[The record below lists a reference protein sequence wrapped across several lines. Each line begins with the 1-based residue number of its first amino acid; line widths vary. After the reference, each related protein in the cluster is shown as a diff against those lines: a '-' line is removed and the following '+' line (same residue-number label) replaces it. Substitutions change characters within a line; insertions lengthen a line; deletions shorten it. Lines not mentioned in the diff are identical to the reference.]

1 MNSVVGTFK
10 SRADADQAAGAL
22 RAAGI
27 PQDRINLLSPGA
39 TAEQVQ
45 SVPVTDAEAP
55 GIGMALGAAVGGSM
69 GVAGGLLLG
78 DVLATVLLPGIGAV
92 AAIGAT
98 AAAILGAL
106 GAVGGGAAGK
116 AADAAMSDGIPAG
129 ELHVY
134 EDALKQGR
142 SVLIAEA
149 KDEAQAAEM
158 RRLLTSAHAETIDKA
173 REMWWLGVRGDE
185 KEKYDASGGNFER
198 DEALYQQGFEAA
210 LHLNHRGKTYDES
223 RDQLAWVYP
232 DGLGHTAFRHGFE
245 RGQTYLKAR
254 AGHPLLDAATATA
267 RRETHN

>member
-10 SRADADQAAGAL
+10 SRADADRAASIL
-22 RAAGI
+22 HSAGI
-27 PQDRINLLSPGA
+27 PPERINLLSPGA
-39 TAEQVQ
+39 TVKQVQ

-55 GIGMALGAAVGGSM
+55 GIGTALGAAVGGSM

-92 AAIGAT
+92 AAIGVT

-116 AADAAMSDGIPAG
+116 AADAALSDGIPAG

-134 EDALKQGR
+134 EDALRQGR

-158 RRLLTSAHAETIDKA
+158 REILTAAHAETIDKA
-173 REMWWLGVRGDE
+173 RHMWWLGVRNGE
-185 KEKYDASGGNFER
+185 KEKYDASGGNFDR
-198 DEALYQQGFEAA
+198 DEAHYQKGFEAA

-223 RDQLAWVYP
+223 RDQLEWVYP
-232 DGLGHTAFRHGFE
+232 DSLGNAAFREGFE
-245 RGQTYLKAR
+245 RGQVYLRAR
-254 AGHPLLDAATATA
+254 AEHP
-267 RRETHN
+267 R

>member
-10 SRADADQAAGAL
+10 TRSEADGAAGAL
-22 RAAGI
+22 RSAGI
-27 PQDRINLLSPGA
+27 PADRINLLSPGA
-39 TAEQVQ
+39 TVKQVQ
-45 SVPVTDAEAP
+45 SVPVTDAEGP
-55 GIGMALGAAVGGSM
+55 GIGTALGAAVGGSV

-92 AAIGAT
+92 AAIGVT

-116 AADAAMSDGIPAG
+116 AADAALSDGIPAD

-134 EDALKQGR
+134 EDALRQGR

-158 RRLLTSAHAETIDKA
+158 REILSSAHAETIDKA
-173 REMWWLGVRGDE
+173 RHMWWLGVRGAE
-185 KEKYDASGGNFER
+185 KEKYNAAGGDFER
-198 DEALYQQGFEAA
+198 DEAYYQKGFEAA

-223 RDQLAWVYP
+223 RDQLEWVYP
-232 DGLGHTAFRHGFE
+232 NSFEHAAFRQGFD
-245 RGQTYLKAR
+245 RGQAYLKAR
-254 AGHPLLDAATATA
+254 AEHP
-267 RRETHN
+267 R